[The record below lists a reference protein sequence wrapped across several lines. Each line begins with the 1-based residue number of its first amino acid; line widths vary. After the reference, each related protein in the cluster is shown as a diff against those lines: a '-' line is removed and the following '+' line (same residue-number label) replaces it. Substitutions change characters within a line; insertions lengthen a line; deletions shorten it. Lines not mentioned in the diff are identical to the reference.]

1 MLSLLAVLCGTSYA
15 AQEASFDFT
24 SVDNLKTYGVTNPP
38 TKNGTAAAFVAFTN
52 QGVSFST
59 VNGSNPTKYVWSNPK
74 TGDGVITL
82 RVYKDGKLTL
92 SVDGKITSIE
102 FAGNDLQNFA
112 ADNGTY
118 SPSATTSALQ
128 TSSMTSFSWSRRRPA
143 TTRSIWCR

>member
-15 AQEASFDFT
+15 AQEASFDFN
-24 SVDNLKTYGVTNPP
+24 SVENLKTYGVTNPP
-38 TKNGTAAAFVAFTN
+38 TKNGTDAAFVAFTN

-59 VNGSNPTKYVWSNPK
+59 VNGSTPTKYFRSSPK

-102 FAGNDLQNFA
+102 FAGNDLQAFA
-112 ADNGTY
+112 AEHG
-118 SPSATTSALQ
+118 PALRLQ
-128 TSSMTSFSWSRRRPA
+128 
-143 TTRSIWCR
+143 